1 MTRSKTAANV
11 AHGAPAPNEEPAMDG
26 APPASESD
34 RISSK
39 AKLMAELVTERKRVY
54 SLNMELVK
62 KLNDNAVSVSKFQ
75 STITARDR
83 SIANK
88 EVEIAEQKSV
98 VETYKAKLGAKEAS
112 HRSKILQLGS
122 EQDAAL
128 AVLNNQLESNRR
140 ENKGDKAKSL
150 NVGRE
155 LSSTTD
161 RLKKLKSDVIKLRSD
176 YDELANQHRE
186 SKSEN
191 SRMKKELTIVRKKVF
206 DQMELT
212 LAHKERMKDKEI
224 ERERIRFD
232 KAKDNNYTKLLAE
245 ERKHLNIQERVDN
258 RYEKAD
264 SANEKKHTRKT
275 TTDRENVGTAVARA
289 AQAAMNVQMA
299 SNDGSFPNPRGVD
312 LQRVS
317 SSYFRHHY
325 YCKHSF

>member
-1 MTRSKTAANV
+1 MTRSKTAAN
-11 AHGAPAPNEEPAMDG
+11 ATHGAPAPDEEPAVSG
-26 APPASESD
+26 APPSESD

-62 KLNDNAVSVSKFQ
+62 KLSENAVSVSKFQ
-75 STITARDR
+75 STITGRDR
-83 SIANK
+83 ALANK
-88 EVEIAEQKSV
+88 DVEIAEQKSV

-112 HRSKILQLGS
+112 HRSKILQLRS

-128 AVLNNQLESNRR
+128 AVFNNQLESNRS
-140 ENKGDKAKSL
+140 EHKGDKAKSL

-155 LSSTTD
+155 LASTSD
-161 RLKKLKSDVIKLRSD
+161 KLKKLTSEVQRLRSD
-176 YDELANQHRE
+176 YDDLVGVQRETKAELQR
-186 SKSEN
+186 SK
-191 SRMKKELTIVRKKVF
+191 RDFTVARKRVQE
-206 DQMELT
+206 QMELT

-224 ERERIRFD
+224 ERERIRYD

-275 TTDRENVGTAVARA
+275 TTDRENVDTAVARA

-317 SSYFRHHY
+317 FFVCSSSLLH
-325 YCKHSF
+325 